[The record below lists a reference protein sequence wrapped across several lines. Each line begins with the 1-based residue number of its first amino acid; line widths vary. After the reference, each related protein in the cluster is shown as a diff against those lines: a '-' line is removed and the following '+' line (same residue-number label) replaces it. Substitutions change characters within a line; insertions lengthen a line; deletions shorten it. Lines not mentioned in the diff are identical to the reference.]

1 MDNYTEQIINAKP
14 GMKQFILFAAAI
26 MLTAFGI
33 IAALFISFST
43 GAICV
48 ILGGIAI
55 YFTKLNMSF
64 EYEYIF
70 TNGDFEIAK
79 IIAKSTRKNVCEIH
93 DGDIKRILPF
103 SSEKFQ
109 NEMDVNADLTIK
121 DFTSGN
127 EENADD
133 CFAFISN
140 NNGKDLAVIL
150 ELNDKN
156 KDYLKSVY
164 KTKLES

>member
-14 GMKQFILFAAAI
+14 GAKQFLLFAAAI
-26 MLTAFGI
+26 ILTAFGVV
-33 IAALFISFST
+33 AALFISFST

-48 ILGGIAI
+48 ILGGIGI
-55 YFTKLNMSF
+55 YFAKLNMSF

-103 SSEKFQ
+103 NSDKFQ
-109 NEMDVNADLTIK
+109 NELSVNADLNVK
-121 DFTSGN
+121 DFSSGD
-127 EENADD
+127 ESKADD

-150 ELNDKN
+150 ELSDKN
-156 KDYLKSVY
+156 KDYLKTVY
-164 KTKLES
+164 KNKVEL